1 MDFNKIIIVG
11 HVGSDPELHPFPSGA
26 VKASFSVA
34 TSRKGRDEPETTW
47 HNVEC
52 WSKTAEFAG
61 EYIHK
66 GDKVLVEGEQFESK
80 WENTKGEKRSRPYI
94 SAFRVVSL
102 TSKTKQNDPD
112 DEPF

>member
-1 MDFNKIIIVG
+1 MDFNKIIIIG
-11 HVGSDPELHPFPSGA
+11 HVGSDPELHEFPSGA

-34 TSRKGRDEPETTW
+34 TSRKGKNEPETTW

-52 WSKTAEFAG
+52 WSKTAEIAG

-66 GDKVLVEGEQFESK
+66 GDKVLVEGE
-80 WENTKGEKRSRPYI
+80 KRSRPYI
-94 SAFRVVSL
+94 SAFRVIL
-102 TSKTKQNDPD
+102 QTSKTKSDED